1 MRVRVAHSV
10 PEDQW
15 VRAGLAVLGHDGDDS
30 VILFSSDAELQE
42 FRFRLGA
49 YGEGIPE
56 GQRHPQYDGLIGAI
70 EEFRPLEA
78 RDRIGPALRAEGL
91 LTPESFNPQSEFVL
105 DVELWEVG
113 GQEVRGTQVHGIE
126 QEIAGRGG
134 ELADRYIGIS
144 FTALRVIGRGA
155 LIQWL
160 LTLPLVRLI
169 DRPPQV
175 DIDAARLLETAVA
188 DVGNIDLPDE
198 DLPLI
203 GIIDS
208 GINNAHPVLQSI
220 VAERVSVPES
230 LGVNDDYGHGS
241 KVCAIAAYGNVRE
254 CLDRQDFQPQARLAS
269 GKVINA
275 AGGFDNRILVRPRLM
290 RSSDICTKP
299 VAGSSTFLSAT
310 GSPDTRTAK

>member
-1 MRVRVAHSV
+1 MAELPHFILPRAEVDLERRKQRGFGTSTARTHGEHSQRIREAVEEALESHAQLRTTVVDPELIVRVRVAHSV

-56 GQRHPQYDGLIGAI
+56 GQRHPQDDGLIGAI

-78 RDRIGPALRAEGL
+78 RDRIGPALRAEGF

-144 FTALRVIGRGA
+144 FTARG
-155 LIQWL
+155 
-160 LTLPLVRLI
+160 
-169 DRPPQV
+169 
-175 DIDAARLLETAVA
+175 
-188 DVGNIDLPDE
+188 
-198 DLPLI
+198 
-203 GIIDS
+203 
-208 GINNAHPVLQSI
+208 
-220 VAERVSVPES
+220 
-230 LGVNDDYGHGS
+230 
-241 KVCAIAAYGNVRE
+241 
-254 CLDRQDFQPQARLAS
+254 
-269 GKVINA
+269 
-275 AGGFDNRILVRPRLM
+275 
-290 RSSDICTKP
+290 
-299 VAGSSTFLSAT
+299 
-310 GSPDTRTAK
+310 